1 MKKTIDISL
10 DMLGLLLA
18 MATDA
23 DWETENEENVATYF
37 MAKTFK
43 EYGYKAG
50 LDLIGYVAAFQLRE
64 VHKRGGDAGMIIDVL
79 AQEFG
84 ADGLEATA
92 AKLEEITKKERR
104 NKK

>member
-1 MKKTIDISL
+1 MEKGITISL

-18 MATDA
+18 MVTDA

-50 LDLIGYVAAFQLRE
+50 LDLIGYVAAFQLR

-92 AKLEEITKKERR
+92 AKLEEIEIVRR
-104 NKK
+104 KRK

>member
-1 MKKTIDISL
+1 MEKGITISL

-18 MATDA
+18 MVTDA
-23 DWETENEENVATYF
+23 DWETENEENVATYC

-64 VHKRGGDAGMIIDVL
+64 VRKRGGDTGKIIDVL

-84 ADGLEATA
+84 ADGLEATT

>member
-1 MKKTIDISL
+1 MEKGITINL

-18 MATDA
+18 MVTDA

-84 ADGLEATA
+84 ADGLEATS
-92 AKLEEITKKERR
+92 AKLEEITKKKRR

>member
-1 MKKTIDISL
+1 MEKGITISL

-18 MATDA
+18 MVTDA
-23 DWETENEENVATYF
+23 DWETKNEENVATYC

-64 VHKRGGDAGMIIDVL
+64 VRKRGGDTGKIIDVL
-79 AQEFG
+79 TQEFG
-84 ADGLEATA
+84 ADGLEATS

>member
-1 MKKTIDISL
+1 MV
-10 DMLGLLLA
+10 
-18 MATDA
+18 TDA
-23 DWETENEENVATYF
+23 DWETENEENVATYC

-64 VHKRGGDAGMIIDVL
+64 VRKRGGDTGKIIDVL
-79 AQEFG
+79 TQEFG
-84 ADGLEATA
+84 ADGLEATS

>member
-1 MKKTIDISL
+1 
-10 DMLGLLLA
+10 MLGLLLA
-18 MATDA
+18 MVTDA

-37 MAKTFK
+37 LAKTFK
-43 EYGYKAG
+43 EYGYKTG

-64 VHKRGGDAGMIIDVL
+64 VRKRGGDTGKIIDVL
-79 AQEFG
+79 TQEFG

-92 AKLEEITKKERR
+92 AKLKEITKKERR

>member
-1 MKKTIDISL
+1 MKKGITIGL

-18 MATDA
+18 MVTDA
-23 DWETENEENVATYF
+23 DWETENEENVATYC

-64 VHKRGGDAGMIIDVL
+64 VRKRGGDTGKIIDVL

>member
-10 DMLGLLLA
+10 DMLGLLLG
-18 MATDA
+18 MVTDA
-23 DWETENEENVATYF
+23 DWETENEENVATYC

-64 VHKRGGDAGMIIDVL
+64 VRKRGGDTGKIIDVL

>member
-1 MKKTIDISL
+1 MEKGITINL

-18 MATDA
+18 MVTDA
-23 DWETENEENVATYF
+23 DWETENEENVATYC

-64 VHKRGGDAGMIIDVL
+64 VRKRGGETGKIIDVL
-79 AQEFG
+79 TQEFG
-84 ADGLEATA
+84 ADGLEATS
-92 AKLEEITKKERR
+92 AKLEEITKKKRR

>member
-1 MKKTIDISL
+1 MEKGITISL

-18 MATDA
+18 MVTDA
-23 DWETENEENVATYF
+23 DWETENEENVATYC

-64 VHKRGGDAGMIIDVL
+64 VRKRGGDTGKIIDVL
-79 AQEFG
+79 TQEFG
-84 ADGLEATA
+84 SDGLEATA
-92 AKLEEITKKERR
+92 AKLEEIEIVRR
-104 NKK
+104 KRK

>member
-1 MKKTIDISL
+1 MEKGITISL

-18 MATDA
+18 MVTDA
-23 DWETENEENVATYF
+23 DWEAENEENVATYC

-50 LDLIGYVAAFQLRE
+50 LDLIGYVSAFQLRE
-64 VHKRGGDAGMIIDVL
+64 VRKRGGDTGKIIYVL

-92 AKLEEITKKERR
+92 AKLEEIEIVRR
-104 NKK
+104 KRK